1 MQIFIFC
8 CWFYSLSDIEILL
21 FTSFKQTEKDDD
33 VYRIELISRLIDK
46 IVNERQIKNEERT
59 KNMTGNS
66 SKPVENINDSHSQL
80 KMAQK
85 RKY

>member
-1 MQIFIFC
+1 M
-8 CWFYSLSDIEILL
+8 
-21 FTSFKQTEKDDD
+21 
-33 VYRIELISRLIDK
+33 DK
-46 IVNERQIKNEERT
+46 IVNERQIKNGERT

-85 RKY
+85 LKILNIEGNMSCYF